1 MRPVFGGGTVSRL
14 IDPGSHSVAIIL
26 QFAEVTTRVG
36 RHSELPRLNFSI
48 NDPRLRSFRRASGFS
63 SHYVNIIIRRYH
75 LF

>member
-1 MRPVFGGGTVSRL
+1 MKCTREIVRPVFGGGTVPRL

-48 NDPRLRSFRRASGFS
+48 NIHVYVVFEELQVFS
-63 SHYVNIIIRRYH
+63 LIM
-75 LF
+75 